1 LYVKQKASLARV
13 SDMSGDETKLLS
25 VRQAAVALG
34 VNRQRVQQLIESK
47 RLPAQ
52 KVDTY
57 YVIREIDLELVRERK
72 VGRPPKTKAET
83 GSKASKKKGGKK

>member
-1 LYVKQKASLARV
+1 
-13 SDMSGDETKLLS
+13 MSKDETKLLS
-25 VRQAAVALG
+25 VKQAAAALG

-52 KVDTY
+52 KVGAF

-72 VGRPPKTKAET
+72 VGRPPKAKAEN
-83 GSKASKKKGGKK
+83 SKASKKGRKK

>member
-1 LYVKQKASLARV
+1 MASSLARV
-13 SDMSGDETKLLS
+13 LGMSGDETKLLS
-25 VRQAAVALG
+25 VRQAAAALG

-57 YVIREIDLELVRERK
+57 YVIREVDLELVRERK
-72 VGRPPKTKAET
+72 AGRPPKAKAET
-83 GSKASKKKGGKK
+83 VSKESKKKGDKK

>member
-1 LYVKQKASLARV
+1 MARV

-25 VRQAAVALG
+25 VRQAAAALG

-47 RLPAQ
+47 RLPAR

-72 VGRPPKTKAET
+72 VGRPSKAKADT
-83 GSKASKKKGGKK
+83 RKASKKKR

>member
-1 LYVKQKASLARV
+1 
-13 SDMSGDETKLLS
+13 MSRDETKLLS
-25 VRQAAVALG
+25 VKQAAAALG

-52 KVDTY
+52 KVGAY

-72 VGRPPKTKAET
+72 AGRPSKAKVEMN
-83 GSKASKKKGGKK
+83 SRASKKKAK